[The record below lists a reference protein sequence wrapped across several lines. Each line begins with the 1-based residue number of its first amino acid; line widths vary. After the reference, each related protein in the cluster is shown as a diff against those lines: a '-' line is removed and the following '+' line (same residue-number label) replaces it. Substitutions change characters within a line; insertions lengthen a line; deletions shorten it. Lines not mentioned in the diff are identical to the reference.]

1 MEEEKAYLRQPIKLR
16 PAGPPPE
23 ATAQGNSAEATA
35 GSVEALELYR
45 DMLTAAPTLPVAL
58 PDSHATIRKLHRGL
72 DTDQTGFVPVKKLQV
87 ALVGQLHWW
96 RWLTVGCESTCDT
109 LLLMHRAN

>member
-1 MEEEKAYLRQPIKLR
+1 MEEEKAYLRKPIKLR

-23 ATAQGNSAEATA
+23 ATAQGNRAEATA
-35 GSVEALELYR
+35 GSVEALELYK

-72 DTDQTGFVPVKKLQV
+72 DTDQTGFVPVKTLQV
-87 ALVGQLHWW
+87 AL
-96 RWLTVGCESTCDT
+96 
-109 LLLMHRAN
+109 